1 MPRKPTPVDTF
12 LAKVPADRRP
22 PLEALREQILSIVPE
37 AEECISYGLAAFR
50 VEGEVVA
57 GFQATAKGCSY
68 YPFSGTTLA
77 TLAKALAAFSQ
88 TKSAV
93 HFTAE
98 RPLSAAL
105 VKKLVKARL
114 AEVDRG
120 RTRSTAT
127 RRSNRSAS
135 RGRRRLTS

>member
-1 MPRKPTPVDTF
+1 MPRKPTPVDAF
-12 LAKVPADRRP
+12 LAKVPAERRP
-22 PLEALREQILSIVPE
+22 PLEALRKRILSVVPD

-77 TLAKALAAFSQ
+77 TLAEDLAAYSQ

-98 RPLSAAL
+98 RPLPAGL

-114 AEVDRG
+114 AEVRA
-120 RTRSTAT
+120 RPRHSAAPA
-127 RRSNRSAS
+127 RRPHRA
-135 RGRRRLTS
+135 